1 MANLAFFLQVFQGFE
16 NVVPLNDIYTGV
28 VELVDVYPVGLKTLK
43 ALFAGVSDELGLE
56 VLRFLLVSDAGGEGV
71 EVVADLRAKDDVIA
85 LALEGFSHDFLVEA
99 GAVLVGGIEE
109 VDAKIKGFVDEFDG
123 ILFADVAPPVT
134 DQGPSPETGLGNS

>member
-1 MANLAFFLQVFQGFE
+1 MEGGDRSLLHGGLALFEPAYVGAEAHAIVANLAFFLQVFQGFE

-71 EVVADLRAKDDVIA
+71 EVVADLRAKDDVVA
-85 LALEGFSHDFLVEA
+85 LAL
-99 GAVLVGGIEE
+99 
-109 VDAKIKGFVDEFDG
+109 
-123 ILFADVAPPVT
+123 
-134 DQGPSPETGLGNS
+134 